1 MGCVITSM
9 CVDED
14 TLDPMSD
21 QPVIKV
27 GEGAKQQGAKE
38 LKLNYKL
45 DTHTKVL
52 GVGAFG
58 KVFATHNLFDPEMK
72 VAIKVMDKDE
82 IDDHIENVM
91 DEIRLLNT
99 LDHPNIIKYY
109 ETYNDMKYIYLVMEL
124 AEGQPLFDKITSQST
139 NKFTEKQAAS
149 YMK

>member
-1 MGCVITSM
+1 
-9 CVDED
+9 
-14 TLDPMSD
+14 
-21 QPVIKV
+21 
-27 GEGAKQQGAKE
+27 
-38 LKLNYKL
+38 
-45 DTHTKVL
+45 
-52 GVGAFG
+52 
-58 KVFATHNLFDPEMK
+58 MK